1 MFLFKNNVDLP
12 KCKHLNQNI
21 ADDFQICND
30 HILLE
35 SSDLNSDEFNV
46 EKISLDKETKTDE
59 MQTDKDVD
67 LNLDEV
73 KDNIYNCDDDYS
85 EEKCEDEDED
95 GDGDGEV
102 EDSDD
107 DDYDESQLFVLSID
121 NTPFFYEKD
130 LEKSRDILLQVARKL
145 NQNNNR
151 DYRSSYIRE
160 NDILDSYQYMNLN
173 VVRHFDFIYFKYDYN
188 LHSLKI
194 HKIKQ
199 YK

>member
-12 KCKHLNQNI
+12 KCKDINHNI
-21 ADDFQICND
+21 ADDFQICNN

-46 EKISLDKETKTDE
+46 EKISLDKETQTDE
-59 MQTDKDVD
+59 TQTDEDLD
-67 LNLDEV
+67 LNLEEV
-73 KDNIYNCDDDYS
+73 KDNIYNCDDNYA
-85 EEKCEDEDED
+85 EENCEVDEEDED
-95 GDGDGEV
+95 V
-102 EDSDD
+102 DSDE

-130 LEKSRDILLQVARKL
+130 LQKSRDILLQVARKL

-160 NDILDSYQYMNLN
+160 NDILDSYEYMNLN
-173 VVRHFDFIYFKYDYN
+173 VVRHFDFFYFKYDYN